1 MQQAGKN
8 VQFHITTRLI
18 KWIALVS
25 MFCDHFAK
33 IYLSAVLNGTVPGT
47 GMWVAQHR
55 GMLLSMYE
63 GLQYFGR
70 LAFPLFVFL
79 LVEGFYLTRN
89 RWKYL
94 SRIILFGLISEIP
107 FDMGFR
113 FGNLA
118 PSAGKLVE
126 FSYQNVMFTLAIG
139 LFAMIVIDLFL
150 QKTAYG
156 SAGMVIAVLIA
167 FAFIWLGNTLE
178 VDYHGYGVASILIA
192 YAIKTY
198 AVKMRGANH
207 TGQGQKNTETGWR
220 ILEMGLLIIPL
231 ILQSSNEAWALL
243 DVILVAFYYGK
254 KGKPAHKWFF
264 YIFYPAHLLFLVIL
278 RML

>member
-1 MQQAGKN
+1 MQQAGERG
-8 VQFHITTRLI
+8 QFHITTRMI

-33 IYLSAVLNGTVPGT
+33 IYLSAVLNGTVSGS
-47 GMWVAQHR
+47 GVWVAQHTD
-55 GMLLSMYE
+55 MLLSLYQ

-94 SRIILFGLISEIP
+94 RRIFLFGLVSEIP
-107 FDMGFR
+107 FDLGFR
-113 FGNLA
+113 YGNLT
-118 PSAGKLVE
+118 PSVGKLVE

-178 VDYHGYGVASILIA
+178 VDYHGYGVAAILIA
-192 YAIKTY
+192 YAVKTY
-198 AVKMRGANH
+198 AAKMRGADH
-207 TGQGQKNTETGWR
+207 TGQRQKNAETGWR
-220 ILEMGLLIIPL
+220 MLEMGLLIIPL
-231 ILQSSNEAWALL
+231 ILQSTNEVWALL
-243 DVILVAFYYGK
+243 DVILIAFYYGK
-254 KGKPAHKWFF
+254 KGKPMHKWFF
-264 YIFYPAHLLFLVIL
+264 YIFYPAHLLFLVVL